1 MLSGRLLPAHLHPL
15 PDELF
20 TSWLARL
27 ARAHELKLQSFSQ
40 LVFGRA
46 YQLWNRDL
54 DRLAPIWVVERLA
67 EITATPLERAWHTTL
82 ASYEGTVYPR
92 HAETGILRWVLN
104 VGVYH
109 RTRLKFGLQVCPH
122 CLAGDVDPYFRR
134 SWRLAFVVCCP
145 RHRVKLIDACP
156 SCNRPFAFHRSEL
169 GHPDRLLP
177 DSVTQCGSCGTDVRA
192 AAVSI
197 EEESSLIDL
206 ATWHE
211 AKSESPIARLAV
223 LHQFA
228 RTLLSTRR
236 ERRLYRVLAADPHA
250 VDRLPQTGRCHIE
263 LLRRDERARVLQCAA
278 HLMRHPEEVSDL
290 MSQRLLRYSELLRD
304 FDDAP
309 PAYSRWVRSLPHRTW
324 SSRRRPTS

>member
-1 MLSGRLLPAHLHPL
+1 M
-15 PDELF
+15 

-27 ARAHELKLQSFSQ
+27 ARAHGLKLQSFSQ

-67 EITATPLERAWHTTL
+67 EITATSLERAWHTTL
-82 ASYEGTVYPR
+82 ASYEGVVYPR

-122 CLAGDVDPYFRR
+122 CLADDSDPYFRR
-134 SWRLAFVVCCP
+134 SWRLASVVCCP
-145 RHRVKLIDACP
+145 QHTVKLIDACP
-156 SCNRPFAFHRSEL
+156 SCKRPLAFHRSEL
-169 GHPDRLLP
+169 GQPNRRLAE
-177 DSVTQCGSCGTDVRA
+177 SVTQCGSCGSDVREA
-192 AAVSI
+192 SVQL
-197 EEESSLIDL
+197 ENDTSLIDL

-211 AKSESPIARLAV
+211 AKSESPVARLAV
-223 LHQFA
+223 LHQFT

-236 ERRLYRVLAADPHA
+236 DRRLYRAIAAEPHA
-250 VDRLPQTGRCHIE
+250 VDQLPQAGRCHIE
-263 LLRRDERARVLQCAA
+263 LLRRDDRARVLQCAA
-278 HLMRHPEEVSDL
+278 HLMHHPEQVSEL
-290 MSQRLLRYSELLRD
+290 ISQRLLRYNELLRD

-324 SSRRRPTS
+324 SSRRRACS